1 MIARSGSTPTGDGP
15 AGNEGARTLEAMLP
29 FHELFPEIGLSET
42 RSARVLQK
50 DEKLPADSYGF
61 VELFC
66 VDPKCDCRR
75 VMINVL
81 SEDRPAHLATIN
93 HAFEPPGPDAAMPD
107 QTFLDPLNRQSR
119 HSQALMDLFKKLL
132 SLDDAHRQRI
142 ERHYRMVK
150 DALADPVHP
159 IHAIVRSAGAANGT
173 QKLARRAI
181 DPYAPCPCGSGKKY
195 KWCCHDKRRV

>member
-1 MIARSGSTPTGDGP
+1 M
-15 AGNEGARTLEAMLP
+15 EAMMP

-42 RSARVLQK
+42 RSARVLQN

-61 VELFC
+61 VELLC

-81 SEDRPAHLATIN
+81 SEDSPAHLATIN
-93 HAFEPPGPDAAMPD
+93 HAFEPPGPDAPVPE

-132 SLDDAHRQRI
+132 SLDAAYGQRI

-159 IHAIVRSAGAANGT
+159 IHAYVRSAGAADGT
-173 QKLARRAI
+173 QKLALRAI

-195 KWCCHDKRRV
+195 KWCCRDKAQKEH